1 MNCDQLLTKLSRG
14 GVATLM
20 KANITLDVPTDVKLS
35 IHGISNE
42 HENICKNHNI
52 ANNYTG
58 HRYSIQRNDTI
69 ILELTYGISQS
80 KLGNHTLKGKEGQA

>member
-1 MNCDQLLTKLSRG
+1 
-14 GVATLM
+14 M

-69 ILELTYGISQS
+69 ILELTYGISLY
-80 KLGNHTLKGKEGQA
+80 KLGNISWKEKGSKLEKHYKVDNSINTYNW